1 MIIIFILF
9 GIVILS
15 ARLEETEIDNLKKL
29 SEEYYLKTLP
39 VIIGYTKG
47 FDGEEFMN
55 FLVKLKGENANNLEQ
70 WTLDELKMVKH
81 KINKYSL

>member
-39 VIIGYTKG
+39 VIIGYTKA
-47 FDGEEFMN
+47 FDGEEIIQV
-55 FLVKLKGENANNLEQ
+55 LLP
-70 WTLDELKMVKH
+70 
-81 KINKYSL
+81 